1 MNTHTIRTT
10 FAGGLGHELAAR
22 LDLPSGPV
30 RAYALFAHCFT
41 CTKDIVAARHIAA
54 KLASLGIAALRFDFT
69 GLGSSE
75 GEFQNTNF
83 SSNVGDLVAAADHL
97 RSHYEAPS
105 ILIGHSLGGAA
116 VIAAAHQIP
125 EAKAVVTIGAPSDVA
140 HVLHHFQA
148 NLSDIERDGV
158 ANVTLAGRTF
168 PISRG
173 LVEDAKSQA
182 IAHHVANLRK
192 AQLVMHAPQDQIVG
206 IEHAATIFTNAKHP
220 KSFVSLDSADH
231 LLSDS
236 RDAAYAAEVLAV
248 WASRYV
254 TQDKEEARADRH
266 DGVVVAET
274 GAGRFQNAITAGRHR
289 LLADEPISVGGL
301 DSGPGPYD
309 YLAAAL
315 GACTSMTLRVYAEHK
330 QLALGR
336 LTVSVR
342 HGKLPTEHCHD
353 CGEAAEGRTGKID
366 RFERVI
372 SVEGG
377 VDTAMGDKLIEIA
390 DKCPVHRTLGAR
402 SAIVTKVAPSPPP
415 L

>member
-206 IEHAATIFTNAKHP
+206 IEHAATSSRMQNTPRASFLSTVRTICSQTAGMPHMPP
-220 KSFVSLDSADH
+220 KSLRSGRRDTSRKTKRRPARIAMTAWLWQKRVQEDSKMRSPRVVIVCWPTSQYRWAVSIADRARTTIWQQ
-231 LLSDS
+231 L
-236 RDAAYAAEVLAV
+236 
-248 WASRYV
+248 W
-254 TQDKEEARADRH
+254 ARAP
-266 DGVVVAET
+266 
-274 GAGRFQNAITAGRHR
+274 Q
-289 LLADEPISVGGL
+289 
-301 DSGPGPYD
+301 
-309 YLAAAL
+309 
-315 GACTSMTLRVYAEHK
+315 
-330 QLALGR
+330 
-336 LTVSVR
+336 
-342 HGKLPTEHCHD
+342 
-353 CGEAAEGRTGKID
+353 
-366 RFERVI
+366 
-372 SVEGG
+372 
-377 VDTAMGDKLIEIA
+377 
-390 DKCPVHRTLGAR
+390 
-402 SAIVTKVAPSPPP
+402 
-415 L
+415 

>member
-192 AQLVMHAPQDQIVG
+192 ALLVMHAPQDQIVG